1 MIENNLLRG
10 ETGAL
15 KRALYKSMGFS
26 DSQLQKP
33 VIAIANSYTNA
44 TPGHYILDQLCEQV
58 KSGILAA
65 GGTPMVFSTVA
76 PCDGIAEGHEG
87 MRYIPLL
94 TVCMWRQRRSSSGR
108 PPSCFPTS
116 RRSVF

>member
-1 MIENNLLRG
+1 MKENDILSG
-10 ETGAL
+10 EQGAL

-26 DSQLQKP
+26 DSQLRKP

-44 TPGHYILDQLCEQV
+44 TPGHYILNQLCEQV
-58 KSGILAA
+58 KAGILAA

-87 MRYIPLL
+87 MRCILPTRDLIASTVECMVCLL
-94 TVCMWRQRRSSSGR
+94 YTS
-108 PPSCFPTS
+108 PSP
-116 RRSVF
+116 RD